1 MPNELNVIETFEQ
14 SHLLFANFMAQS
26 DGLSEIASDATD
38 AISQSGWNWG
48 MLIPVFLGAIGY
60 LLIQEGLV
68 RSKSLVAAGL
78 AAWTVSAGIAAA
90 WMPVSLDSYILYAF
104 CALATGGGVA
114 FLTARQPVHAALGF
128 TTAVLSTAG
137 VLFMQSALFIAAAT
151 MIVYAGATIIIFL
164 FVLMFAQQSDLRSYD
179 LNLTNPYLATSIGV
193 VMFVAVLVCVLEPGA
208 IPARRFDTSRPYS
221 SATTGAAEGTI
232 PMTELV
238 GAPSPATDFAV
249 AIPDSTAEL
258 GRSLYTDYLAAVEL
272 AGAVLLVATIGA
284 IALATRPAP
293 EVNG

>member
-1 MPNELNVIETFEQ
+1 MPYELKVFEYLEQ
-14 SHLLFANFMAQS
+14 SDSHLANFLAQS
-26 DGLSEIASDATD
+26 ESLSD
-38 AISQSGWNWG
+38 AISSAGDAMNQAGWSWG
-48 MLIPVFLGAIGY
+48 MLIPIFLGAIGY
-60 LLIQEGLV
+60 LLIQEGVV
-68 RSKSLVAAGL
+68 RGKGFIAGGI
-78 AAWTVSAGIAAA
+78 AAWTVSAGIALA
-90 WMPVSLDSYILYAF
+90 WMPVSLDSFILYAF

-114 FLTARQPVHAALGF
+114 FLTARQPVYAALGF
-128 TTAVLSTAG
+128 TTAVLSTSG

-164 FVLMFAQQSDLRSYD
+164 FVLMFAQQSELRAYD

-193 VMFVAVLVCVLEPGA
+193 VMFVAIAVCVLEPGT
-208 IPARRFDTSRPYS
+208 IPSRRADATRPYS
-221 SATTGAAEGTI
+221 EATLGAAEGTI
-232 PMTELV
+232 PITAGTEMPQVPNPLV
-238 GAPSPATDFAV
+238 PS
-249 AIPDSTAEL
+249 IPDSTAEL